1 VAETVE
7 SSLLGMRMT
16 QEEDV
21 FVSYS
26 REDNDKVLQ
35 LTAKL
40 RAAGVR
46 AASSIRSPASSISSI
61 FEATPTSI

>member
-1 VAETVE
+1 MA
-7 SSLLGMRMT
+7 

-26 REDNDKVLQ
+26 REDNDKVLE

-40 RAAGVR
+40 RAAGVPLWMDVSNIDG
-46 AASSIRSPASSISSI
+46 A
-61 FEATPTSI
+61 TSINTW